1 MAFLKQH
8 GSSMTERG
16 LMPLRKDILILCAIL
31 LLLITGCAT
40 TEDVTGVR
48 GELNYQIQSV
58 NEKVADLERQLSLIR
73 EETRI
78 IREDAART
86 KDDFAPIR
94 TSLAEIRAEV
104 TDVKSKLQQA
114 RGQIDDVREEM
125 RKESRAFAAKTVKR
139 EESEKSLREKI
150 DGLVF
155 KLNFLE
161 NFLGINKKE
170 EQNSSPDG
178 NGKANAL
185 PELPLAQKAGS
196 LPVSEQP
203 KMDKSALYSAAF
215 AFFKEGKYDKAREGF
230 ANLLT
235 QYPSTEFSDNAIFWL
250 GECYYFEKK
259 YEKAIV
265 EYDKVIKNYPGSN
278 KVSYALLKQGL
289 SFLKLG
295 DKESARLLLQQ
306 VTKDYPNTS
315 QARIARAKI
324 LEIK

>member
-1 MAFLKQH
+1 M
-8 GSSMTERG
+8 
-16 LMPLRKDILILCAIL
+16 RKDILILCAFIL
-31 LLLITGCAT
+31 LLTTGCAT

-58 NEKVADLERQLSLIR
+58 NEKVKGLERQFPLIR
-73 EETRI
+73 EETQK
-78 IREDAART
+78 IREDAAKT
-86 KDDFAPIR
+86 KDEFAPIR
-94 TSLAEIRAEV
+94 TSLAEIRAEI
-104 TDVKSKLQQA
+104 TDVKSKLQQV
-114 RGQIDDVREEM
+114 RGQIDGAREEI
-125 RKESRAFAAKTVKR
+125 RKESAAFSAKTVKR
-139 EESEKSLREKI
+139 EEAEKSLREKI
-150 DGLVF
+150 DALVF

-170 EQNSSPDG
+170 EQLSSPASE
-178 NGKANAL
+178 GKSAPA
-185 PELPLAQKAGS
+185 PGLPLVQTARP
-196 LPVSEQP
+196 LPVNELT

-230 ANLLT
+230 ENLLK

-265 EYDKVIKNYPGSN
+265 EYDRVIKNFPGSN

-295 DKESARLLLQQ
+295 DKESAKLLLQQ